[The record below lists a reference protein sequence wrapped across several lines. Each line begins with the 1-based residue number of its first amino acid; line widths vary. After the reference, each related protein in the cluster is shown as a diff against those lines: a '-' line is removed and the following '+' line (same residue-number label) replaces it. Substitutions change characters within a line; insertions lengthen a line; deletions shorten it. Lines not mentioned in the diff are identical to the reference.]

1 MQRRG
6 TDLNP
11 RNRFERIS
19 TVVDEYCDPDV
30 DLDGSVRTV
39 RTEWYW
45 DDTKTIVAENESPD
59 IPFRYSINPYRGC
72 EHGCAYCYARPYHEY
87 LGWNAGTDFET
98 KILVKSNAA
107 DLLRDWLS
115 RPAWS
120 GKDHLNL
127 SGVTDPYQP
136 IERKLEIT
144 RSLLRVLC
152 EARQAVSIITKNALI
167 TRDIDLLSDLAR
179 DRASAAVLSITSLNK
194 DLAMVLEPR
203 CSVPQARLRAVRELT
218 DAGIP
223 VHVNIAPIIPGLNDQ
238 ELPSLMAAIADAG
251 AKSASWTLLR
261 LPGAVEG
268 IFENWLDRHRPLSK
282 DKILNRVRT
291 LRGGELH
298 DSQFGRRMRGEGFF
312 ADQWTKLAE
321 ICRTKHSLGHRLEPL
336 NTSVFRPPASS
347 AGQGYLF

>member
-11 RNRFERIS
+11 TNRFERIS

-59 IPFRYSINPYRGC
+59 IPFRYSINPFRGC

-120 GKDHLNL
+120 GQDHLNL

-144 RSLLRVLC
+144 RSLLQVLC

-167 TRDIDLLSDLAR
+167 TRDIDLLADLAR
-179 DRASAAVLSITSLNK
+179 DRASAVVLSITSLDK
-194 DLAMVLEPR
+194 SLAMVLEPR
-203 CSVPQARLRAVRELT
+203 CSVPEARLRAVRELT
-218 DAGIP
+218 NAGIP

-238 ELPSLMAAIADAG
+238 ELPSLMAAIAEAG

-261 LPGAVEG
+261 LPGAVER
-268 IFENWLDRHRPLSK
+268 IFEDWLDRHQPLAK
-282 DKILNRVRT
+282 EKILNRIRA

-298 DSQFGRRMRGEGFF
+298 DSQFGRRMRGEGLF

-321 ICRTKHSLGHRLEPL
+321 ICRTKHSLAHRLEPL
-336 NTSVFRPPASS
+336 NTSAYRPPASS
-347 AGQGYLF
+347 AGQRYLF

>member
-11 RNRFERIS
+11 TNRFERIS
-19 TVVDEYCDPDV
+19 TVIDEYCDPDIEQNE
-30 DLDGSVRTV
+30 SARTV
-39 RTEWYW
+39 RTEWFW
-45 DDTKTIVAENESPD
+45 DDTKTIVSENESPD

-87 LGWNAGTDFET
+87 LGWNAGSDFET
-98 KILVKSNAA
+98 KILVKSNADA
-107 DLLRDWLS
+107 LLRDWLS
-115 RPAWS
+115 RPSWS
-120 GKDHLNL
+120 GQEHLNL

-144 RSLLRVLC
+144 RSILRVLS

-179 DRASAAVLSITSLNK
+179 DKASAVVLSITSLNK

-238 ELPSLMAAIADAG
+238 ELPTLMAAIADAG

-268 IFENWLDRHRPLSK
+268 IFENWLDRHQPLSK
-282 DKILNRVRT
+282 DKILNRVRA

-298 DSQFGRRMRGEGFF
+298 DTKFGRRMRGEGFF

-321 ICRTKHSLGHRLEPL
+321 ICRTKHSLAPRLEPL
-336 NTSVFRPPASS
+336 NVSVFRPPASS
-347 AGQGYLF
+347 AGQRYLF

>member
-11 RNRFERIS
+11 SNRFERIS
-19 TVVDEYCDPDV
+19 TVVDEYCDPAEDP
-30 DLDGSVRTV
+30 DGSSRTV
-39 RTEWYW
+39 RTQWYW

-72 EHGCAYCYARPYHEY
+72 EHGCAYCYARPYHEF

-98 KILVKSNAA
+98 KILVKSHA
-107 DLLRDWLS
+107 DALLRDWLS
-115 RPAWS
+115 RPVWA
-120 GKDHLNL
+120 GQEHLNL

-144 RSLLRVLC
+144 RSILRVLC
-152 EARQAVSIITKNALI
+152 EARQAVSLITKNALI

-179 DRASAAVLSITSLNK
+179 EKASTAVLSITSLNK

-203 CSVPQARLRAVRELT
+203 CSIPQARLRAVRELT

-238 ELPSLMAAIADAG
+238 EIPSLMAAIADAG
-251 AKSASWTLLR
+251 AKSASWALLR

-268 IFENWLDRHRPLSK
+268 IFERWLDRHQPLSK
-282 DKILNRVRT
+282 DKILSRVRA
-291 LRGGELH
+291 LRGGLLH

-321 ICRTKHSLGHRLEPL
+321 ICRTKHSLANRPEPL
-336 NTSVFRPPASS
+336 NTSAFRPPASS
-347 AGQGYLF
+347 AGQRYLF

>member
-11 RNRFERIS
+11 TNRFERIS
-19 TVVDEYCDPDV
+19 TVVDEYCDPDL

-39 RTEWYW
+39 RTEWFW

-120 GKDHLNL
+120 GQDHLNL

-144 RSLLRVLC
+144 RSILQVLC

-167 TRDIDLLSDLAR
+167 TRDIDLLADLAR
-179 DRASAAVLSITSLNK
+179 DRASAVVLSITSLDK
-194 DLAMVLEPR
+194 SLAMVLEPR
-203 CSVPQARLRAVRELT
+203 CSVPEARLRAVRELT
-218 DAGIP
+218 NAGIP

-238 ELPSLMAAIADAG
+238 ELPSLMAAIAEAG

-261 LPGAVEG
+261 LPGAVEK
-268 IFENWLDRHRPLSK
+268 IFEAWLDRHQPLAK
-282 DKILNRVRT
+282 EKILNRIRA

-321 ICRTKHSLGHRLEPL
+321 ICRTKHSLAHRLEPL
-336 NTSVFRPPASS
+336 NTSAYRPPASS
-347 AGQGYLF
+347 AGQRYLF

>member
-1 MQRRG
+1 MTMTRRG
-6 TDLNP
+6 TQLNP
-11 RNRFERIS
+11 LNRFERIA
-19 TVVDEYCDPDV
+19 TVVDEYCEP
-30 DLDGSVRTV
+30 DLDGSSRAM
-39 RTEWYW
+39 RTEWFW

-98 KILVKSNAA
+98 KILVKSNA
-107 DLLRDWLS
+107 DNLLRDWLC

-120 GKDHLNL
+120 GQDHLNL

-152 EARQAVSIITKNALI
+152 EARQAVSIITKNALV
-167 TRDIDLLSDLAR
+167 TRDIDLLADLAR
-179 DRASAAVLSITSLNK
+179 DRASAVVLSITSLDK
-194 DLAMVLEPR
+194 SLAMVLEPR
-203 CSVPQARLRAVRELT
+203 CSVPEARLRAVRELS

-238 ELPSLMAAIADAG
+238 EIPSLMAAIAAAG
-251 AKSASWTLLR
+251 AKSASWALVR

-268 IFENWLDRHRPLSK
+268 IFADWLERHQPLAK
-282 DKILNRVRT
+282 EKILNRVRA

-321 ICRTKHSLGHRLEPL
+321 ICRTKYSLAHRLEPL
-336 NTSVFRPPASS
+336 NTTAFRPPASS
-347 AGQGYLF
+347 AGQRFLF